1 MSQPIKGDY
10 KMSLL
15 TVTEARS
22 NLYKLIDQLAQ
33 SHQPIYIKGKRHNAV
48 LIDEE
53 DWTAI
58 QETLYLQSIPGMR
71 ESITK
76 GMKTPIDKCKKDID
90 W

>member
-1 MSQPIKGDY
+1 
-10 KMSLL
+10 MSLL

-22 NLYKLIDQLAQ
+22 NLYKLIDEIAQ
-33 SHQPIYIKGKRHNAV
+33 SHQPVHIKGKRHNAV

-53 DWTAI
+53 DWNAM

-71 ESITK
+71 ESIIK
-76 GMKTPIDKCKKDID
+76 GMQTPLEKCKKDID